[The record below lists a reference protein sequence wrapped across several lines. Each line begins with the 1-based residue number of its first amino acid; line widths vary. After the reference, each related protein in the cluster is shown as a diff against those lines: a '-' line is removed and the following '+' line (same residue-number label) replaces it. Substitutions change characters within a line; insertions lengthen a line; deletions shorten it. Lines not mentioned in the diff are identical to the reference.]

1 MNTMSL
7 QNKAKPKME
16 PRVLQYKIVYWGP
29 GESGKTT
36 SYTKLIQKYKGEKIT
51 NGFSI
56 ATTDDRTLWADCA
69 FLSFNTELFGIQ
81 HQIIV
86 QIATCTGQERFLSTR
101 EFVIGGA
108 DGVIFVADSN
118 PTKMDENI
126 RSFKELLAFIGKKD
140 IPLLVQLN
148 KRDIPYAI
156 PIEEFKQK
164 MGLPEEE
171 VDEDNHLIVYPCI
184 ATKGTDVYPVFHDL
198 MEKILLRRMLNGL

>member
-1 MNTMSL
+1 MTL
-7 QNKAKPKME
+7 QNNVRTRQE
-16 PRVLQYKIVYWGP
+16 PRILQYKIVYWGP

-36 SYTKLIQKYKGEKIT
+36 SYMKLLEKYNGEKIT
-51 NGFSI
+51 NGFSV

-69 FLSFNTELFGIQ
+69 FLSFSTELFGIL

-118 PTKMDENI
+118 PAKMDENI
-126 RSFKELLAFIGKKD
+126 RSFKEVLAFIGKKE
-140 IPLLVQLN
+140 IPLLIQLN
-148 KRDIPYAI
+148 KRDAPQAI
-156 PIEEFKQK
+156 AIEDFKHK

-198 MEKILLRRMLNGL
+198 MEKILLRRMLSGL